1 MARWESRSWSW
12 SLMMSLLLSLSAQGD
27 LSLTT
32 VSRTEVQHSQS
43 SFSAVE
49 RAVLIGDD
57 SAELIGLGLG
67 LAAGLPLSAIK
78 RKPSHRR
85 HPHLDFTEQDGQP
98 IREELTGGEYQEHSD
113 DIIKVEFH
121 NPDRPLTPDLSSD
134 SDWLTAVVQPLQQRA
149 GDPTAWTL
157 SDFYDYLSPDD
168 ELSTIDTTLDP
179 DPTLTPLAD
188 MEDENPSLTGS
199 PVPNVTPDND
209 DPQPPSQSQSPPP
222 PFPPQGSD
230 GCGLGFV
237 RSEVGGECVSQ
248 CDAQP
253 DFCYN
258 RGVCTIATGMGAFC
272 SIYRPHSEMQTDG
285 FSVSTAQDG
294 SHANVRKLCDSP
306 PHPLQP
312 HAHNLAYYDNIIC
325 QDDPQKME
333 DPVKSQFTQ
342 GEESLNIA
350 NSHSPKHINNCP
362 AHSSDHTPNADQE
375 QDGVTIGLQ
384 LLLPKEAKLRPEAS
398 PPLHYNV
405 FLYKKGTSPS
415 TTTSN
420 PTTTNYTNHS
430 MATAWNHSEPNI
442 QPNSNSNKTSW
453 NYTNNSNPNMN
464 YNPIKDSQVSQNRV
478 TPHHQSHTSPHRHSY
493 PSSPHYSSL
502 HFTSPQRTPVSPHHA
517 SHHYQSSPS

>member
-1 MARWESRSWSW
+1 MARWESWSWSW
-12 SLMMSLLLSLSAQGD
+12 SLMLSLLLSLSAHGE

-32 VSRTEVQHSQS
+32 VSKTEVQHSQS

-85 HPHLDFTEQDGQP
+85 HSHLDFTEQDDQP
-98 IREELTGGEYQEHSD
+98 IREELTGEESQERSD

-168 ELSTIDTTLDP
+168 ELSTIDSTLDP
-179 DPTLTPLAD
+179 DPTLTPPTD

-199 PVPNVTPDND
+199 PVLNVTPDND

-222 PFPPQGSD
+222 PSPPQGSD

-248 CDAQP
+248 CDTQP

-258 RGVCTIATGMGAFC
+258 RGVCTIATGIGAFC
-272 SIYRPHSEMQTDG
+272 RCNVQDYMWNKGSRCDWVVTDFQVLCVVVGVASTTLILLIIIIVFFAKRLHRLRIENRRLRKRSLYRPHSEMQTDG

-306 PHPLQP
+306 PPPPQP

-350 NSHSPKHINNCP
+350 NSHSPKYINNRP

-375 QDGVTIGLQ
+375 VNR
-384 LLLPKEAKLRPEAS
+384 EEAS
-398 PPLHYNV
+398 
-405 FLYKKGTSPS
+405 
-415 TTTSN
+415 
-420 PTTTNYTNHS
+420 
-430 MATAWNHSEPNI
+430 
-442 QPNSNSNKTSW
+442 
-453 NYTNNSNPNMN
+453 
-464 YNPIKDSQVSQNRV
+464 
-478 TPHHQSHTSPHRHSY
+478 
-493 PSSPHYSSL
+493 
-502 HFTSPQRTPVSPHHA
+502 
-517 SHHYQSSPS
+517 SSPSNNIY

>member
-1 MARWESRSWSW
+1 MARWESWSWSW
-12 SLMMSLLLSLSAQGD
+12 SLMLSLLLSLSAHGE

-32 VSRTEVQHSQS
+32 VSKTEVQHSQS

-85 HPHLDFTEQDGQP
+85 HSHLDFTEQDDQP
-98 IREELTGGEYQEHSD
+98 IREELTGEESQERSD

-168 ELSTIDTTLDP
+168 ELSTIDSTLDP
-179 DPTLTPLAD
+179 DPTLTPPTD

-199 PVPNVTPDND
+199 PVLNVTPDND

-222 PFPPQGSD
+222 PSPPQGSD

-248 CDAQP
+248 CDTQP

-258 RGVCTIATGMGAFC
+258 RGVCTIATGIGAFC
-272 SIYRPHSEMQTDG
+272 RCNVQDYMWNKGSRCDWVVTDFQVLCVVVGVASTTLILLIIIIVFFAKRLHRLRIENRRLRKRSLYRPHSEMQTDG

-294 SHANVRKLCDSP
+294 SHANRAKSSYIWEYKP
-306 PHPLQP
+306 RHP
-312 HAHNLAYYDNIIC
+312 YC

-350 NSHSPKHINNCP
+350 NSHSPKYINNRP

-375 QDGVTIGLQ
+375 VNR
-384 LLLPKEAKLRPEAS
+384 EEAS
-398 PPLHYNV
+398 
-405 FLYKKGTSPS
+405 
-415 TTTSN
+415 
-420 PTTTNYTNHS
+420 
-430 MATAWNHSEPNI
+430 
-442 QPNSNSNKTSW
+442 
-453 NYTNNSNPNMN
+453 
-464 YNPIKDSQVSQNRV
+464 
-478 TPHHQSHTSPHRHSY
+478 
-493 PSSPHYSSL
+493 
-502 HFTSPQRTPVSPHHA
+502 
-517 SHHYQSSPS
+517 SSPSNNIY